1 MNETE
6 HEPTTLRATI
16 REVAGGPRHRLQ
28 LRMAKSVDE
37 VHAAQRL
44 RHRVFAGEL
53 GARLAGKDDRDED
66 FFDAWCEHLI
76 VVDAGDGAVVGTYR
90 LLPAERAQRLGTFY
104 ADGEFDLTRLAHLK
118 PRMVEIG
125 RACVDPAHRSGAVL
139 MLLWHGIAEFMRR
152 HRYDYLIGC
161 ASIGMQ
167 DGGVNAQRVY
177 EAAAESHLAPIEYR
191 VFPRHRLM
199 PREGPAPERAGPL
212 QGRVPEREVRSGS
225 SGPAPEPPQ
234 IPPLL
239 KGYLRVGAW
248 VGGEPAW
255 DPDFNTADLFVLL
268 PLSRL
273 GARYARHY
281 CGAP

>member
-1 MNETE
+1 MLRRIWAITQKE
-6 HEPTTLRATI
+6 LIQVLRDRATLLLLLLMPI
-16 REVAGGPRHRLQ
+16 MQLALFATAIHTDIKHIPMVVADQSVSTESRAYLNALVQSDYFDIVATTTGPDGITD
-28 LRMAKSVDE
+28 AIDE
-37 VHAAQRL
+37 GQ
-44 RHRVFAGEL
+44 
-53 GARLAGKDDRDED
+53 ARLHARHLDDK
-66 FFDAWCEHLI
+66 
-76 VVDAGDGAVVGTYR
+76 V
-90 LLPAERAQRLGTFY
+90 
-104 ADGEFDLTRLAHLK
+104 
-118 PRMVEIG
+118 
-125 RACVDPAHRSGAVL
+125 
-139 MLLWHGIAEFMRR
+139 
-152 HRYDYLIGC
+152 
-161 ASIGMQ
+161 
-167 DGGVNAQRVY
+167 GGVNAQRVY

-199 PREGPAPERAGPL
+199 PREGPASEPAGPL